1 MGNICEIFSGRNRQE
16 YVTNTIPIATPIFEI
31 DASGNPQK
39 TSVQY
44 GTPVESPLY
53 GQYRYPQTQYG
64 YPQYGYPQ
72 YGPNGQ
78 PVVIV
83 QQPVVY
89 NDPASSA
96 MTGFLGGM
104 LIGEM
109 LDDDCY

>member
-1 MGNICEIFSGRNRQE
+1 MGNICEILSGKNRQE
-16 YVTNTIPIATPIFEI
+16 YVSNTIPIATPIFEI

-64 YPQYGYPQ
+64 YPQYGL
-72 YGPNGQ
+72 NGQ

-83 QQPVVY
+83 QQPVMY
-89 NDPASSA
+89 NDPTSSA

>member
-64 YPQYGYPQ
+64 YPPQ

-78 PVVIV
+78 HVVIV

>member
-1 MGNICEIFSGRNRQE
+1 MGNICEIFSGKSRQE

-31 DASGNPQK
+31 DTSGNPQK
-39 TSVQY
+39 SSVQY

-64 YPQYGYPQ
+64 YPHYGT
-72 YGPNGQ
+72 NGL
-78 PVVIV
+78 PVVIL

>member
-1 MGNICEIFSGRNRQE
+1 MGNICEIFSGKKRQE
-16 YVTNTIPIATPIFEI
+16 YVTNTIPIATPIFEL

-53 GQYRYPQTQYG
+53 GQYRYHQSQYVYPQTQYG
-64 YPQYGYPQ
+64 Y
-72 YGPNGQ
+72 NGQ

-83 QQPVVY
+83 QQPVMY
-89 NDPASSA
+89 NDPVNSA

-109 LDDDCY
+109 LDNDCY

>member
-16 YVTNTIPIATPIFEI
+16 YVSNTIPIATPIFEF

-39 TSVQY
+39 SNIQY

-53 GQYRYPQTQYG
+53 GQY
-64 YPQYGYPQ
+64 GYPQ

-78 PVVIV
+78 RVVIV
-83 QQPVVY
+83 QQPVMY

>member
-1 MGNICEIFSGRNRQE
+1 MGNICEIFSGKNRNE

-31 DASGNPQK
+31 DSSGNSQK
-39 TSVQY
+39 TTIQY

-53 GQYRYPQTQYG
+53 GQYG

-78 PVVIV
+78 QVVIV
-83 QQPVVY
+83 QQPVMY

-109 LDDDCY
+109 LDNDCY

>member
-1 MGNICEIFSGRNRQE
+1 MGNICEIFSGKNRQE
-16 YVTNTIPIATPIFEI
+16 YITNTIPVATPIFEI

-44 GTPVESPLY
+44 GAPVESPLY
-53 GQYRYPQTQYG
+53 GQYRYPQYQG
-64 YPQYGYPQ
+64 
-72 YGPNGQ
+72 NSQ
-78 PVVIV
+78 PIVIV
-83 QQPVVY
+83 QQPVMY
-89 NDPASSA
+89 NDSTSGA

>member
-1 MGNICEIFSGRNRQE
+1 MGNICEIFSGKNRNE
-16 YVTNTIPIATPIFEI
+16 YVTNTIPVATPIFEI
-31 DASGNPQK
+31 DSSGNPQK

-53 GQYRYPQTQYG
+53 GQYRYGQT
-64 YPQYGYPQ
+64 QYGYPQ

-83 QQPVVY
+83 QQPVMY

-104 LIGEM
+104 LMGQM

>member
-53 GQYRYPQTQYG
+53 GQYG
-64 YPQYGYPQ
+64 YPQNGH
-72 YGPNGQ
+72 NGQ
-78 PVVIV
+78 PIVIV
-83 QQPVVY
+83 QQPVMY

-96 MTGFLGGM
+96 MTGFFGGM

-109 LDDDCY
+109 LNDDCY

>member
-1 MGNICEIFSGRNRQE
+1 MGNICEILSGKNRQE
-16 YVTNTIPIATPIFEI
+16 YITNTIPVATPIFEI
-31 DASGNPQK
+31 DSSGNPQK

-64 YPQYGYPQ
+64 
-72 YGPNGQ
+72 PNGQ
-78 PVVIV
+78 PVIIV
-83 QQPVVY
+83 QQPVMY
-89 NDPASSA
+89 NDPTSSA

>member
-64 YPQYGYPQ
+64 YPQYG
-72 YGPNGQ
+72 PNGQ

-83 QQPVVY
+83 QQPVMY
-89 NDPASSA
+89 NDPTSSA
-96 MTGFLGGM
+96 MTGFFGGM

-109 LDDDCY
+109 LNDDCY